1 MPGWRSI
8 VPTIKKEKLK
18 PLILLLLIPLFA
30 CSHDHPLTEHQH
42 DHTHDHDLPD
52 QWFKYPDTLPFTY
65 IVDINPPMT
74 GASDLKIGLLTASI
88 GTAQVVTIDF
98 SRPPQGLTITD
109 VPDPAGFAVTP
120 LKSMGSTTHRDAVT
134 NINQVRLYT
143 DCSDPEHAG
152 GIAVQLEW
160 DTGSALLRYLCP
172 EEEE

>member
-1 MPGWRSI
+1 MRISMF
-8 VPTIKKEKLK
+8 
-18 PLILLLLIPLFA
+18 LLIFLTLLA
-30 CSHDHPLTEHQH
+30 CSHEHPLTDHQH

-52 QWFKYPDTLPFTY
+52 QWFKYPHTLPFTY

-74 GASDLKIGLLTASI
+74 GEGVPKIGFLTAN
-88 GTAQVVTIDF
+88 TRTRQVVTIDF

-120 LKSMGSTTHRDAVT
+120 LESTGSMTHRDAVT
-134 NINQVRLYT
+134 NINRVWLYT